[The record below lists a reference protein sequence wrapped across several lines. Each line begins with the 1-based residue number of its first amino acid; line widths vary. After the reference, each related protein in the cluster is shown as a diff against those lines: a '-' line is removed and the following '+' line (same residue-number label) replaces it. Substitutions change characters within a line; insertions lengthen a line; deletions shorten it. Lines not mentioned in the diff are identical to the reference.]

1 VLFVRAL
8 AERLSRGRVLKRQL
22 PARFGGAPIFVS
34 PDAALRFWR
43 KDLAKCDP
51 PLFDAADELVRP
63 GDVVWDVGANVGLF
77 TFAAAARAGATG
89 RVLAVEADQW
99 LVSLLRRSASCQPAS
114 SAAVS
119 VLSAA
124 VSDRVGVAEFCIAK
138 RGRCSNYLR
147 GLGGSQTGGERERQW
162 VITVTLDW
170 LLGWFPAPAVL
181 KIDIEGA
188 EVLARRGAE
197 RVLGEARPRLLLE
210 VYDENADEV
219 GAILHG
225 YGYRLFDAEARPE
238 GRTPLSRP
246 AYNTLALPG

>member
-1 VLFVRAL
+1 
-8 AERLSRGRVLKRQL
+8 
-22 PARFGGAPIFVS
+22 
-34 PDAALRFWR
+34 
-43 KDLAKCDP
+43 
-51 PLFDAADELVRP
+51 VRP

-162 VITVTLDW
+162 LITVTLDW
-170 LLGWFPAPAVL
+170 LMGWFPAPAVL

-188 EVLARRGAE
+188 EVLALRGAE

-219 GAILHG
+219 GAILRG
-225 YGYRLFDAEARPE
+225 YGYRLFDAEARRE

>member
-1 VLFVRAL
+1 V
-8 AERLSRGRVLKRQL
+8 Q
-22 PARFGGAPIFVS
+22 
-34 PDAALRFWR
+34 
-43 KDLAKCDP
+43 
-51 PLFDAADELVRP
+51 P
-63 GDVVWDVGANVGLF
+63 GDVLWDLGAKVGLF
-77 TFAAAARAGATG
+77 SFAAAARAGATG

-114 SAAVS
+114 SAAVT

-138 RGRCSNYLR
+138 RGRCSNDLS
-147 GLGGSQTGGERERQW
+147 GFGGSQTGGAREREW
-162 VITVTLDW
+162 VLTVTLDW

-188 EVLARRGAE
+188 EVLALRGGQ
-197 RVLGEARPRLLLE
+197 RVLGEVRPRLRLE
-210 VYDENADEV
+210 VYEENAGDV
-219 GAILHG
+219 GDVLRR

-238 GRTPLSRP
+238 DRTPLSRP

>member
-147 GLGGSQTGGERERQW
+147 GLGG
-162 VITVTLDW
+162 V
-170 LLGWFPAPAVL
+170 AN
-181 KIDIEGA
+181 
-188 EVLARRGAE
+188 RR
-197 RVLGEARPRLLLE
+197 
-210 VYDENADEV
+210 
-219 GAILHG
+219 
-225 YGYRLFDAEARPE
+225 
-238 GRTPLSRP
+238 
-246 AYNTLALPG
+246 